1 MAMMNIP
8 NLVTIK
14 LDGTHFILWEL
25 QLPLV
30 RSQQL
35 LGFLDGTTAAPE
47 KWIECSTST
56 DGSVKVSKP
65 NPAYEEWLCKD
76 QLLVSWINST
86 LTQRRKLQP

>member
-1 MAMMNIP
+1 MAILNIP

-14 LDGTHFILWEL
+14 LDGTHFIIREL
-25 QLPLV
+25 QLTLV

-56 DGSVKVSKP
+56 DGSVKVSKRIFRVALQRSAAGQLDKLN
-65 NPAYEEWLCKD
+65 NPKLKKLWL
-76 QLLVSWINST
+76 
-86 LTQRRKLQP
+86 R

>member
-56 DGSVKVSKP
+56 DGSVKVSKR
-65 NPAYEEWLCKD
+65 
-76 QLLVSWINST
+76 I
-86 LTQRRKLQP
+86 